1 MKEDMNRL
9 RLIERYEPIAINTVD
24 EGRSEPIK
32 IAIERY
38 EQIAINTVDEGRYEP
53 IKIDR

>member
-9 RLIERYEPIAINTVD
+9 RLID
-24 EGRSEPIK
+24 EEI
-32 IAIERY
+32 

-53 IKIDR
+53 IKIAREI

>member
-9 RLIERYEPIAINTVD
+9 RLQ
-24 EGRSEPIK
+24 IK
-32 IAIERY
+32 RY

-53 IKIDR
+53 IKIAMSRSVQSQIVNLNTVDDLSSSPD

>member
-9 RLIERYEPIAINTVD
+9 RLL
-24 EGRSEPIK
+24 
-32 IAIERY
+32 ERY

-53 IKIDR
+53 IRIDREIRTDCH

>member
-9 RLIERYEPIAINTVD
+9 RM
-24 EGRSEPIK
+24 
-32 IAIERY
+32 IERY

-53 IKIDR
+53 IKIDRWRDMNRLPLIQ

>member
-9 RLIERYEPIAINTVD
+9 RL
-24 EGRSEPIK
+24 
-32 IAIERY
+32 IERY

-53 IKIDR
+53 IKIDSIKEI

>member
-9 RLIERYEPIAINTVD
+9 RLTD
-24 EGRSEPIK
+24 K
-32 IAIERY
+32 RY

-53 IKIDR
+53 IKIAREI

>member
-1 MKEDMNRL
+1 MNRLPLIRLMKEDMNRL
-9 RLIERYEPIAINTVD
+9 RLL
-24 EGRSEPIK
+24 
-32 IAIERY
+32 ERY

>member
-9 RLIERYEPIAINTVD
+9 ILSD
-24 EGRSEPIK
+24 IK
-32 IAIERY
+32 RY

>member
-9 RLIERYEPIAINTVD
+9 GL
-24 EGRSEPIK
+24 
-32 IAIERY
+32 IERY
-38 EQIAINTVDEGRYEP
+38 EQIAINRVDEGRYEL

>member
-9 RLIERYEPIAINTVD
+9 GL
-24 EGRSEPIK
+24 
-32 IAIERY
+32 IERY

-53 IKIDR
+53 IKIDREIWTDCH

>member
-9 RLIERYEPIAINTVD
+9 RLL
-24 EGRSEPIK
+24 
-32 IAIERY
+32 ERY

-53 IKIDR
+53 IKIAREI

>member
-9 RLIERYEPIAINTVD
+9 RLI
-24 EGRSEPIK
+24 K
-32 IAIERY
+32 RY

-53 IKIDR
+53 IKIDREI